1 MNYQEFKKI
10 VHISKEE
17 ISAQILEENRNS
29 IKVKKEKKVIENLIK
44 IIDAT
49 LDICSKKSF
58 QAMSIRDLS
67 AASGL
72 SRGALYSYFTSK
84 EELLILILTQGRQ
97 IAYRVLNEQ
106 IPADSSPSEK
116 LKIAIKT
123 HIYLSE
129 AMNTWFYF
137 NYIEARNL
145 PKLEQKRT
153 IEGELE
159 TEKIFIDI
167 IEEGKNTEIF
177 KGENVILVAS
187 VIKAMLQDWYLKRWK
202 YKSRKISVDD
212 YADFVINAAEAILLI
227 K

>member
-1 MNYQEFKKI
+1 MNYKEFKKM
-10 VHISKEE
+10 VNVSKEQ
-17 ISAQILEENRNS
+17 ISAQILEQNRSS
-29 IKVKKEKKVIENLIK
+29 IKVKKEKTVITNLIK

-97 IAYRVLNEQ
+97 IAYQVLKEQ
-106 IPADSSPSEK
+106 IPADASPREK
-116 LKIAIKT
+116 LQIAIKT

-129 AMNTWFYF
+129 VMSTWFYF

-145 PKLEQKRT
+145 PKVEQKRV
-153 IEGELE
+153 IENELE

-167 IEEGKNTEIF
+167 IEEGNKEGIF
-177 KGENVILVAS
+177 AHENAVLVAA
-187 VIKAMLQDWYLKRWK
+187 VIKAILQDWYLKRWK
-202 YKSRKISVDD
+202 YRSRKISVDD
-212 YADFVINAAEAILLI
+212 YADFVIDTAEAILLN

>member
-1 MNYQEFKKI
+1 MNYNEFKKI

-29 IKVKKEKKVIENLIK
+29 IKVKKEKKIIENLIK

-49 LDICSKKSF
+49 LDICSKRSF

-97 IAYRVLNEQ
+97 IAYQVLNQQ
-106 IPADSSPSEK
+106 IPADSNPRQK
-116 LKIAIKT
+116 LRAAIKT

-129 AMNTWFYF
+129 AMHTWFYF

-145 PKLEQKRT
+145 PKAEQKRA

-167 IEEGKNTEIF
+167 IEEGVKDGVFT
-177 KGENVILVAS
+177 GENVTLVAA

-202 YKSRKISVDD
+202 YKSRKISVDE
-212 YADFVINAAEAILLI
+212 YADFVINAAEAILQV

>member
-167 IEEGKNTEIF
+167 IEEGINTEIF

>member
-1 MNYQEFKKI
+1 MNYKEFKKM
-10 VHISKEE
+10 VNVSKEE
-17 ISAQILEENRNS
+17 ISAQILEQNRSS
-29 IKVKKEKKVIENLIK
+29 IKVKKEKRVITNLIK

-97 IAYRVLNEQ
+97 IAYQVLTEQ
-106 IPADSSPSEK
+106 IPVNSNPRKK
-116 LKIAIKT
+116 LQIAIKT
-123 HIYLSE
+123 HLYLSE
-129 AMNTWFYF
+129 VMSTWFYF

-145 PKLEQKRT
+145 PKAEQKRA
-153 IEGELE
+153 IESELE
-159 TEKIFIDI
+159 TEKIFSDI
-167 IEEGKNTEIF
+167 IKEGNE
-177 KGENVILVAS
+177 KGVFAHDNSLLVAA
-187 VIKAMLQDWYLKRWK
+187 VIKAILQDWYLKRWK
-202 YKSRKISVDD
+202 YRSRKISVDD
-212 YADFVINAAEAILLI
+212 YADFVIDTAEAILLS

>member
-1 MNYQEFKKI
+1 MNYKEFKRMVK
-10 VHISKEE
+10 VSKEE
-17 ISAQILEENRNS
+17 ISAQILEQNRSS
-29 IKVKKEKKVIENLIK
+29 IKVKKEKTVITNLIK

-97 IAYRVLNEQ
+97 IAYQVLKEQ
-106 IPADSSPSEK
+106 IPAEGNSREK
-116 LKIAIKT
+116 LQIAIKT

-129 AMNTWFYF
+129 VMSTWFYF

-145 PKLEQKRT
+145 PKTEQKQV
-153 IEGELE
+153 IENELE

-167 IEEGKNTEIF
+167 IEEGKAEGVF
-177 KGENVILVAS
+177 VHENAVLVAA
-187 VIKAMLQDWYLKRWK
+187 VIKAILQDWYLKRWK
-202 YKSRKISVDD
+202 YRSRKISVDD
-212 YADFVINAAEAILLI
+212 YADFVIDTAEAILL
-227 K
+227 KK